1 MTAHLVELARVAP
14 QPWRNGGGSTRE
26 LLAWPQA
33 GTWSL
38 RVSVATI
45 AQSGPFSAF
54 PGVQRWFAVL
64 HGAGVVL
71 ALPEGKLHCRPD
83 SGAVTFDGAAAPG
96 CSLVDGATED
106 LNLMATHAAGRAGMW
121 RAAAGDMLRAGSL
134 WRGVYACVPTQVQT
148 SAGPRA
154 LPAHSLLW
162 TDDTHT
168 GDWLLPAP
176 GGAWCMELRA

>member
-1 MTAHLVELARVAP
+1 MDLAGAAP

-33 GTWSL
+33 GAWAV

-64 HGAGVVL
+64 QGAGVVL
-71 ALPEGKLHCRPD
+71 ALPGGNLHCTRD
-83 SGAVTFDGAAAPG
+83 SGAVAFDGAAAPG

-106 LNLMATHAAGRAGMW
+106 LNLMATQAAGQARMW
-121 RAAAGDMLRAGSL
+121 RAAAGDVLRAGSL
-134 WRGVYACVPTQVQT
+134 WRGVFACEALQVHAPSGSLHVPADT
-148 SAGPRA
+148 
-154 LPAHSLLW
+154 LLW
-162 TDDTHT
+162 ADDTAG
-168 GDWLLPAP
+168 GDWHLPAP
-176 GGAWCMELRA
+176 GRAWCMELRA